1 MGCCFLVEKE
11 GVRNFAR
18 KIRQPSL
25 NTIVIY
31 MVAQF
36 FQDCV
41 GFKIFL
47 AGLQKG
53 VRRESLFCFTH
64 VETDN

>member
-47 AGLQKG
+47 AGLKKRG
-53 VRRESLFCFTH
+53 ST
-64 VETDN
+64 

>member
-1 MGCCFLVEKE
+1 
-11 GVRNFAR
+11 
-18 KIRQPSL
+18 
-25 NTIVIY
+25 

-47 AGLQKG
+47 AGLKKKG
-53 VRRESLFCFTH
+53 FDVNPFFDLFPAKVQIDF
-64 VETDN
+64 VS